1 MKIIKHGKVN
11 RVVTCNCGCEFEFD
25 MGDINIECYLTYNST
40 NGQEQKNYVICP
52 DCGAKIYIISPLDT
66 QEYKISWQ

>member
-1 MKIIKHGKVN
+1 MKVLKHGKVN

-25 MGDINIECYLTYNST
+25 MGDIQSVYDISSST
-40 NGQEQKNYVICP
+40 AMSSFPKKYVICP

-66 QEYKISWQ
+66 QEYKISW